1 MQKDMKIGFFL
12 GLTLVIS
19 AVIWLATR
27 PNLSPEAR
35 IQQLHNMDSRRQ
47 SDEKPFVP
55 AIVKSPEPDSIVE
68 QIENLPPPPA
78 EIPGDDTE
86 TGIENEINDLP
97 DSTIY
102 EQAEK
107 IEAQKYHIVLKGET
121 LSAISYKY
129 YGSASKWRNILDSN
143 PDIIKDANKIKPGM
157 KLIIPN

>member
-1 MQKDMKIGFFL
+1 MKIGFVL

-27 PNLSPEAR
+27 PSLSPQAR
-35 IQQLHNMDSRRQ
+35 IQQLHNMDSRQQ
-47 SDEKPFVP
+47 SDEKPLIP
-55 AIVKSPEPDSIVE
+55 SIVRNPEPVVSVDDS
-68 QIENLPPPPA
+68 ENLNTA
-78 EIPGDDTE
+78 RVEIPVNETE
-86 TGIENEINDLP
+86 TGIENEINNLP

-121 LSAISYKY
+121 LSEISYKY

-143 PDIIKDANKIKPGM
+143 PETIKDANKIQPGM

>member
-1 MQKDMKIGFFL
+1 L
-12 GLTLVIS
+12 GLTLVIA
-19 AVIWLATR
+19 AVLWLATR

-35 IQQLHNMDSRRQ
+35 IQQLHNMDSRQ
-47 SDEKPFVP
+47 QPEEEPLVP
-55 AIVKSPEPDSIVE
+55 AIMKNPEPDSSVE
-68 QIENLPPPPA
+68 QRENPPPTPA
-78 EIPGDDTE
+78 EIPSDDTE
-86 TGIENEINDLP
+86 TGIENEKNDLP

-121 LSAISYKY
+121 LSEISYKY

-143 PDIIKDANKIKPGM
+143 PETIKDANKIKPGM

>member
-1 MQKDMKIGFFL
+1 MKIGFFL
-12 GLTLVIS
+12 GLTLVIA
-19 AVIWLATR
+19 AVLWLATR

-35 IQQLHNMDSRRQ
+35 IQQLHNMDSRQ
-47 SDEKPFVP
+47 QPEEEPLVP
-55 AIVKSPEPDSIVE
+55 AIMKNPEPDSSVE
-68 QIENLPPPPA
+68 QRENPPPPPA
-78 EIPGDDTE
+78 EIPSDDTE
-86 TGIENEINDLP
+86 TGIENEKNDLP

-121 LSAISYKY
+121 LSEISYKY

-143 PDIIKDANKIKPGM
+143 PETIKDANKIKPGM